1 MNADNK
7 SVILAESSR
16 LIGQIGNNLVLN
28 LHIRIR
34 EIEALTR
41 TIGALVEGLPKSEDL
56 FQQILPTLINFQGD
70 IGVAGGGVWP
80 EPYAFSSERER
91 RSFFWGR
98 NQDGEFQYFD
108 HYNQLAPGYHQ
119 EAWYVVGRYARPG
132 QCVWSKSYMDRY
144 SCQPMVTCTSPTFE
158 QGQFTGVV
166 TIDLKLENLQ
176 NTAES
181 WRKRTGGYVFI
192 LDQLNK
198 FITFPQP
205 SLVKKAPEERGN
217 CQTED
222 LMLINE
228 FVQKEPL
235 FEPIA
240 AAVDEMSQAII
251 RQAKEMPHF
260 KLETAAEIERSG
272 HHINPSEAELIAAVM
287 MSPFKEVD
295 RTTYLYKTISIE
307 NDFLLKEVCTVFLFH
322 VPRAYWK
329 IVVVKPFS
337 EAAIETYSVIQS
349 EKRSS
354 LGQLVAGV
362 AHEINNPINY
372 IYGNIDYANAYIKDL
387 LELIDLYQ
395 QHYPDANPD
404 IQQYL
409 ETKDYQFLI
418 LDLPK
423 ILSSM
428 RVGADRIRQ
437 IVLSLRNFAQ
447 LDETAVKAIDLHEN
461 IDNTLLL
468 LEPRLK
474 AKGRYPGVEVI
485 RNYDNL
491 PLVECYPSPLN
502 QVFMN
507 ILINA
512 LDALEEE
519 FKAHQAM
526 IASTQLELSKT
537 LGSTVLPEAIDAYSK
552 APFLQIK
559 TEIVNGSHVAIHII
573 DNGPGIPDLLQKHLF
588 DPFFTTKPAG
598 KGTGLGLAICHQIVT
613 EKHAGNLRC
622 FSTVGQGTEFL
633 IEIPIRVR

>member
-41 TIGALVEGLPKSEDL
+41 TIGAIVEGLPKSEDL
-56 FQQILPTLINFQGD
+56 FQRLLPTLINFQGD
-70 IGVAGGGVWP
+70 VGVAGGGVWP
-80 EPYAFSSERER
+80 EPYAFSSTCER

-98 NQDGEFQYFD
+98 NQNGDFEYFD
-108 HYNQLAPGYHQ
+108 NYNQSPPGYHH
-119 EAWYVVGRYARPG
+119 EVWYVVGRHAKPG

-158 QGQFTGVV
+158 KEQFTGVV
-166 TIDLKLENLQ
+166 TIDLNLESLQ
-176 NTAES
+176 ATVES
-181 WRKRTGGYVFI
+181 WRNKTGGYVFI
-192 LDQLNK
+192 LDQVNK

-205 SLVKKAPEERGN
+205 ALVKKVTEGTGN
-217 CQTED
+217 CQPEE
-222 LMLINE
+222 LMLIDE
-228 FVQKEPL
+228 FVQEEPL

-240 AAVDEMSQAII
+240 TAVNEMNQAII
-251 RQAKEMPHF
+251 QKAKETPHF
-260 KLETAAEIERSG
+260 QSETAPEIEQSG
-272 HHINPSEAELIAAVM
+272 HHINSSEAELIAAVM
-287 MSPFKEVD
+287 ANPFADGD
-295 RTTYLYKTISIE
+295 RTTYLYKTISVE
-307 NDFLLKEVCTVFLFH
+307 NDFLLKEFCTVFLFH

-329 IVVVKPFS
+329 IAVVKPFS

-372 IYGNIDYANAYIKDL
+372 IYGNIDYANAYTKDL
-387 LELIDLYQ
+387 LELIELYQ
-395 QHYPDANPD
+395 RHYPNANPD
-404 IQQYL
+404 IQKYL
-409 ETKDYQFLI
+409 EAKDYKFLI
-418 LDLPK
+418 IDLPK

-447 LDETAVKAIDLHEN
+447 LDETAIKAVDLHEN

-474 AKGRYPGVEVI
+474 AKGEYPGVQVI
-485 RNYDNL
+485 REYDDL
-491 PLVECYPSPLN
+491 PLIECYPSPLN

-512 LDALEEE
+512 LDAMEEE
-519 FKAHQAM
+519 FKVHQ
-526 IASTQLELSKT
+526 SLSRGTNLELSKT
-537 LGSTVLPEAIDAYSK
+537 LEGVSEAQSSCSK
-552 APFLQIK
+552 SPCLKIK
-559 TEIVNGSHVAIHII
+559 TELVNSSHVAIHIV
-573 DNGPGIPDLLQKHLF
+573 DNGPGIPELLQKHLF

-613 EKHAGNLRC
+613 EKHEGNLRC
-622 FSTVGQGTEFL
+622 FSEVGQGTEFL